1 MVNKQTVLDQY
12 RKCAEIC
19 SKIDYFNK
27 ASVRA
32 SSRAVDKMY
41 KIVIEEVKRGQ
52 SAINELASLLD
63 EPLSAP
69 WIAHQLL
76 ERATVSPEIERKCLA
91 IIWKLATQDGG
102 KPGQQ
107 MGEQMWLKKW
117 YEKKPA
123 G

>member
-1 MVNKQTVLDQY
+1 MAKLNMVDQY

-32 SSRAVDKMY
+32 SNRAVNKMY
-41 KIVIEEVKRGQ
+41 KIVVEAVKHGPV
-52 SAINELASLLD
+52 AVNELNSLLD

-76 ERATVSPEIERKCLA
+76 EKAVVSPEVERKCLS
-91 IIWKLATQDGG
+91 IIWKLSTKG
-102 KPGQQ
+102 PGTQQ
-107 MGEQMWLKKW
+107 MGEQIWLKRW
-117 YEKKPA
+117 YEKQSH